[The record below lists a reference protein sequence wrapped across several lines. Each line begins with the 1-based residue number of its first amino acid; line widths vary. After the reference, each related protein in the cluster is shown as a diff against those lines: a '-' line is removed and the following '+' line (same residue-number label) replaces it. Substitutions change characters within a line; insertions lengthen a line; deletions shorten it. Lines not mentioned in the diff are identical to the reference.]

1 VTNLFADD
9 FSEGVRGHTLVW
21 IAKVKD
27 GGYARAD
34 EVSVRPHAYRSKD

>member
-9 FSEGVRGHTLVW
+9 FSEGVRGHTLVL
-21 IAKVKD
+21 IKEVKD

-34 EVSVRPHAYRSKD
+34 EVSVKPHAYRSKD